1 MCVAGGIWLW
11 VYAGFDMDMNA
22 LDTAQVYQPKS
33 IWAKKTYSQFQLAA
47 VHIYIHIKRVICLDD
62 DR

>member
-1 MCVAGGIWLW
+1 MCVAGGMWLW
-11 VYAGFDMDMNA
+11 VYAEVDMDMNA
-22 LDTAQVYQPKS
+22 LDNAQVYQTKS
-33 IWAKKTYSQFQLAA
+33 ILAKKKYSQFQLAA